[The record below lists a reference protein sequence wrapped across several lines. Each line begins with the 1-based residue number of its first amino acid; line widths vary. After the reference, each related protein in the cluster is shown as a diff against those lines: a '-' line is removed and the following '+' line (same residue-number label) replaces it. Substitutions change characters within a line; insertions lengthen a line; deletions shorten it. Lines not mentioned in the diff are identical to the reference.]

1 MKLIVGLG
9 NPGKKYART
18 RHNIGFMTVDA
29 LHEALKEYGSNNWE
43 LSKKFNAA
51 VSGCTVHNE
60 KIVLAKPMTFM
71 NDSGQAVQLLMRYY
85 KIPARDLIVTHDD
98 KDLPLGTIKAQ
109 TDRGHAGHNGVRSI
123 IEHLGSQNFTRVRV
137 GIASEK
143 AKEIS
148 DVADFVL
155 SKFGLWERKKVAEV
169 IRRAVAEIKIQIT
182 SSRFQVP

>member
-109 TDRGHAGHNGVRSI
+109 TDRRPQRRALDHRTPR
-123 IEHLGSQNFTRVRV
+123 L
-137 GIASEK
+137 
-143 AKEIS
+143 AKFYPRPRW
-148 DVADFVL
+148 DR
-155 SKFGLWERKKVAEV
+155 EREGKRD
-169 IRRAVAEIKIQIT
+169 IRRGGLCAL
-182 SSRFQVP
+182 